1 MVHHR
6 TVKNR
11 SIGRMIGEDF
21 ALYRGEI
28 QSLGSCFDMTEK
40 RQAILTRYRNEPAT
54 STS

>member
-1 MVHHR
+1 M
-6 TVKNR
+6 
-11 SIGRMIGEDF
+11 GEDF

-40 RQAILTRYRNEPAT
+40 RQAILNRYTNELNT